1 MPLNTGSIGP
11 LTLEG
16 IRKLT
21 GDGFRR
27 YDLEFK
33 EFFNVNQASKA
44 VMFDYEVVGIG
55 SLAPKGENNAIT
67 LTDPR
72 VGRKKSYTM
81 TVFAGGIRTSWEAEM
96 DDLYG
101 FIRRHM
107 GSLGAAANETLNIE
121 AARFFDK
128 CDSGDSSPFTGFDA
142 LALLHDAHTDLDGSA
157 FGSTIYSDNRIA
169 ATDLSES
176 ALATGLLF
184 FDRVT
189 DASGNHIRMD
199 PRSLWYHPDQTFLVR
214 EILESEG
221 KPYTAD
227 NTKNVLRGILTP
239 KSWHFV
245 TDNDRW
251 LIQAAQHDANFF
263 MRSAPAVD
271 SYDDKATLSMV
282 NTMVVRFGL
291 GHGDFR
297 GFVGSAGN
305 P

>member
-1 MPLNTGSIGP
+1 MPLTTGSVSP
-11 LTLEG
+11 LTIEG

-33 EFFNVNQASKA
+33 EFFNVNNANKGT
-44 VMFDYEVVGIG
+44 MTDREVVGIG
-55 SLAPKGENNAIT
+55 SLAPKAENAAIV

-72 VGRKKSYTM
+72 VGRKKDYVM
-81 TVFAGGIRTSWEAEM
+81 TVFAGGIRASWEAEM
-96 DDLYG
+96 DELYG

-107 GSLGAAANETLNIE
+107 TSLGAAANETLNIE

-128 CDSGDSSPFTGFDA
+128 MDSGDTAPFTGFDT
-142 LALLHDAHTDLDGSA
+142 LAILHDAHTDLDGAA
-157 FGSTIYSDNRIA
+157 FPAATYSDNRIA

-189 DASGNHIRMD
+189 DASGNRVRMD
-199 PRSLWYHPDQTFLVR
+199 AKNLWYHPDQTFLVR

-221 KPYTAD
+221 KPFTAD
-227 NTKNVLRGILTP
+227 NTKNVLRGIVTP

-245 TDNDRW
+245 TDTDRW
-251 LIQAAQHDANFF
+251 VLQATQHDANFF
-263 MRSAPAVD
+263 MRAAPAVD

-291 GHGDFR
+291 GAGDFR